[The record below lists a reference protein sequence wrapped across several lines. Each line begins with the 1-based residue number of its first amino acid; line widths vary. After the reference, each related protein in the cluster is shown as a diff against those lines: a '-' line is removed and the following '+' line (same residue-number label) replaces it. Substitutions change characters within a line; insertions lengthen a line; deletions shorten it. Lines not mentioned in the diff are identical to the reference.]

1 MCGGGRGESSL
12 TDTEC
17 EMGWGFLKIPL
28 RFKKKVKIILGL
40 PDFHFESSCCCL
52 GHKTLANLESTLLS
66 LVLAVKDYGLKTL
79 NYQMLAKG
87 LKIA

>member
-1 MCGGGRGESSL
+1 MGGRGKSSL

-40 PDFHFESSCCCL
+40 ADFHFESCYL

-79 NYQMLAKG
+79 NYQMLAKV